1 MTQNSQATALDANSH
16 TLQSPEM
23 RANGTLPPN
32 TLFDRFLIKQLLGRG
47 GMGEVY
53 LAEQQT
59 PLVRMVALK
68 LIVDARMSV
77 RERAFFEVESQVLAR
92 MQHPNVA
99 QIFEVGQSAEGRPF
113 IAMEYV
119 DGARINDY
127 CDTAKLDLRARLR
140 LFLAVLKGVQH
151 AHQKGVIHRDLK
163 PANILVSVIDAQP
176 LAKLIDFGIALNA
189 GSAPERAHAGTPDY
203 MSPEQEAASQ
213 AAFAEISAQQSASN
227 PESLQNRDSVTTP
240 IDASVEL
247 AEIDTRSD
255 IYSLGIVLYELLTG
269 ALPFAD
275 EIAVPRR
282 TGSKTLRRV
291 EQVLKSMSSDELR
304 EQASIRKLDAQSFRR
319 SLSGDLSWIL
329 WRATRIDREQRYES
343 ADAFA
348 SDIQRYLDNLPV
360 HAAPRS
366 RWQSIAKFV
375 RRNQLAVVLGT
386 IAFMG
391 VLLGTALAI
400 SGYHQAQIER
410 DDAIEA
416 RLQADAAR
424 MQAEADRKA
433 SDAVSDFMTEDLLNQ
448 ADVNQSSSGA
458 TITVLD
464 AIENAS
470 KDLGTR
476 LEGQPGVEGR
486 VRFAIAIALK
496 GLSQYDKAK
505 PQFEL
510 AYAQLSQARGPNSE
524 RALQAYVE
532 LAGLKL
538 RESDLNGAKRMLDE
552 AYQRALKAFGPDG
565 EITLNCASQLAVI
578 AWQVQDV
585 EAGIAIS
592 EQSLKSPTV
601 AIGGPDRGRGILI
614 LNNLGRLYRLAGRL
628 PEAEKAHLAAIE
640 YRTKEFGANAYAT
653 LEAVND
659 LAGLYRQMQ
668 RLDDAESMYRK
679 IIVGYQEVY
688 GAEHSA
694 TATAMNNLAKVLSN
708 KGQEVEAIKLY
719 RQSLEISVNV
729 VGNDNYLTAS
739 VQNNLAM
746 SLLVL
751 KRYEEALAL
760 FMRADAIFEKQLPL
774 KHKQRQSLFNGLAKT
789 YEALGRS
796 ADAQLVRAKILP
808 L

>member
-1 MTQNSQATALDANSH
+1 MSQNSQATALDAIGHPSP
-16 TLQSPEM
+16 SPEIL
-23 RANGTLPPN
+23 ANGTLPPN

-77 RERAFFEVESQVLAR
+77 RERAFFELESQVLAR

-127 CDTAKLDLRARLR
+127 CDDAKLDLRARLR

-163 PANILVSVIDAQP
+163 PANILVSLIDAQP

-189 GSAPERAHAGTPDY
+189 GSTPERAYAGTPDY

-213 AAFAEISAQQSASN
+213 AAFAEIAAQTGASFA
-227 PESLQNRDSVTTP
+227 ESLQNRDSITTP
-240 IDASVEL
+240 VDAPVKL
-247 AEIDTRSD
+247 TEIDTRSD

-269 ALPFAD
+269 VLPFV
-275 EIAVPRR
+275 EQIPEPRR
-282 TGSKTLRRV
+282 TGSKTLQRA
-291 EQVLKSMSSDELR
+291 EQVLNSMSSDELR
-304 EQASIRKLDAQSFRR
+304 EQASIRKLDSQSFRR

-329 WRATRIDREQRYES
+329 WRATRPNREQRYES

-348 SDIQRYLDNLPV
+348 GDIQRYLGNFPV

-366 RWQSIAKFV
+366 RWQNISKFV

-386 IAFMG
+386 VAFVG

-400 SGYHQAQIER
+400 SGYRQAQIER

-433 SDAVSDFMTEDLLNQ
+433 SDAVSEFMSEDLLNQ
-448 ADVNQSSSGA
+448 ADVNRSSSGA

-496 GLSQYDKAK
+496 SLSQYDKAK

-510 AYAQLSQARGPNSE
+510 AYAQLSQAHGADSE

-538 RESDLNGAKRMLDE
+538 RESDFDEAKRMLED

-585 EAGIAIS
+585 EPGIAIS

-601 AIGGPDRGRGILI
+601 AVGGPDRGRGILI
-614 LNNLGRLYRLAGRL
+614 LNNLGRLYRLAGRME
-628 PEAEKAHLAAIE
+628 EAEKAHLTAIE
-640 YRTKEFGANAYAT
+640 WRTKEFGPNAYAT

-668 RLDDAESMYRK
+668 RLDDAEAMYRK
-679 IIVGYQEVY
+679 IIFGYQAVY

-694 TATAMNNLAKVLSN
+694 TATAMNNLAKVLSD
-708 KGQEVEAIKLY
+708 KGQQPEAIKLY
-719 RQSLEISVNV
+719 RQALEISVKLL
-729 VGNDNYLTAS
+729 GYDNYLTAS

-746 SLLVL
+746 SLLAVN
-751 KRYEEALAL
+751 RYDEALAL
-760 FMRADAIFEKQLPL
+760 FLRADAVFEHQLPL
-774 KHKQRQSLFNGLAKT
+774 KHKQRQALFNGLAKT
-789 YEALGRS
+789 YESLGRS

-808 L
+808 H